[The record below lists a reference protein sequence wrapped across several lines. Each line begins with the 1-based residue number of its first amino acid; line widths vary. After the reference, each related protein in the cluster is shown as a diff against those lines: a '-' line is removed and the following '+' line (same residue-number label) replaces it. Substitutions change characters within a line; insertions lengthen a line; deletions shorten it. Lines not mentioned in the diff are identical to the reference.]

1 MRFLGIAAI
10 MLLLVVLAAC
20 GGSGSN
26 ESSESNGDNGGSN
39 KETSNEEGSNE
50 SSNGDTVSEIG
61 QKELTIPYV
70 AWSSAVASNHVME
83 VVLEEAGYDVTLK
96 QVNSGAM
103 YTSVSDGSA
112 DATVCVWLPHTD
124 ASYWEE
130 YKEDLEHLGPNLE
143 GAPLGLVVP
152 EYMDV
157 NSIEDLKNNTNSVGD
172 NTDYTITGIEPGA
185 GQMKLTEEEVMP
197 EYGLDDWTLQA
208 SSSATMATSLGDAIE
223 NEEPIVV
230 TLWSPHWTF
239 SEYDLK
245 YLEDPKNIYGDPDN
259 INTIVRKGL
268 KEDAPKAQ
276 KILDQFK
283 WSKDQIGEVMV
294 KINEGMDP
302 AKAAEEWV
310 SNNQDAV
317 SEWTKGTE

>member
-1 MRFLGIAAI
+1 
-10 MLLLVVLAAC
+10 
-20 GGSGSN
+20 
-26 ESSESNGDNGGSN
+26 
-39 KETSNEEGSNE
+39 
-50 SSNGDTVSEIG
+50 
-61 QKELTIPYV
+61 
-70 AWSSAVASNHVME
+70 
-83 VVLEEAGYDVTLK
+83 
-96 QVNSGAM
+96 M
-103 YTSVSDGSA
+103 YTGVSDGSA

-130 YKEDLEHLGPNLE
+130 YKEDLVHLGPNLE
-143 GAPLGLVVP
+143 EAPLGLVVP

-157 NSIEDLKNNTNSVGD
+157 DSIEDLRENTNSVGD

-185 GQMKLTEEEVMP
+185 GQMQLTEEDVMP

-208 SSSATMATSLGDAIE
+208 SSSPSMAASLGDAIE

-245 YLEDPKNIYGDPDN
+245 YLEDPENIYGDPDN
-259 INTIVRKGL
+259 INTIVRSGL
-268 KEDAPKAQ
+268 EEDAPKAH

-283 WSKDQIGEVMV
+283 WSKEQIGEVMV

-302 AKAAEEWV
+302 AEAAEEWV
-310 SNNQDAV
+310 NNNQDTV

>member
-1 MRFLGIAAI
+1 MLKRIKFLGTTALIL
-10 MLLLVVLAAC
+10 MLMVLAAC
-20 GGSGSN
+20 GSGN
-26 ESSESNGDNGGSN
+26 DESSENDGANSEEETSSEESSEGSNGDA
-39 KETSNEEGSNE
+39 
-50 SSNGDTVSEIG
+50 VSEIG
-61 QKELTIPYV
+61 QEELTIPYV

-112 DATVCVWLPHTD
+112 DATVSVWLPHTD

-130 YKEDLEHLGPNLE
+130 YKEDLVHLGPNLE

-157 NSIEDLKNNTNSVGD
+157 ESIEDLKENTNSVGD
-172 NTDYTITGIEPGA
+172 QTDYTITGIEPGA

-208 SSSATMATSLGDAIE
+208 SSSAAMSASLGDAIE
-223 NEEPIVV
+223 KEEPIVV

-259 INTIVRKGL
+259 INTIVRTQL
-268 KEDAPKAQ
+268 EEDAPKAH

-283 WSKDQIGEVMV
+283 WSKEQIGEVMV
-294 KINEGMDP
+294 KINDGMEP
-302 AKAAEEWV
+302 AQAAEEWV
-310 SNNQDAV
+310 SNNQDTV